1 MIFEGREYLPGV
13 GVTGAVATRGTCGE
27 DWRTG
32 EFGEEALGKADSVS
46 AYQDLNFV
54 LAKGKLRNSVCFL

>member
-1 MIFEGREYLPGV
+1 MIFEGQEYLPGV
-13 GVTGAVATRGTCGE
+13 ATRGTSGE

-54 LAKGKLRNSVCFL
+54 